1 MYSDIT
7 IYDGA
12 TEKWL
17 EHNPSETTIF
27 DEAFASER
35 QAARMSE
42 MADKGEL

>member
-1 MYSDIT
+1 MIGTKY
-7 IYDGA
+7 
-12 TEKWL
+12 
-17 EHNPSETTIF
+17 PSETTIF